1 MSNSAKQL
9 YPVPR
14 RTSTIGMLL
23 FLASLTVLFAASLV
37 GYFAIRIIGPKS
49 PSAGTLHL
57 PGELWLSTLVIITS
71 SITMGMALRAV
82 RHEKQQALRKNL
94 VITLGLALL
103 FTAIQIPALTTLLRD
118 HFRLETT
125 GMRLYGLL
133 FVLIMLHALHV
144 IGGLV
149 SLGIVTRNAYHNR
162 YDHEHYIGVRS
173 ATWYW
178 HFLDAVWIVMF
189 FSLWMIG

>member
-23 FLASLTVLFAASLV
+23 FLASLAVLFAASLV
-37 GYFAIRIIGPKS
+37 GYFAIRITGQKS
-49 PSAGTLHL
+49 PGAGTLQL
-57 PGELWLSTLVIITS
+57 PGELWLSTLVIIIS

-82 RHEKQQALRKNL
+82 RHEKQQALRKYL
-94 VITLGLALL
+94 VITFCLALL
-103 FTAIQIPALTTLLRD
+103 FTAIQVPALATLLRD

-144 IGGLV
+144 IGGLI
-149 SLGIVTRNAYHNR
+149 SLGWVMRNAYRNR

-173 ATWYW
+173 AAWYW